1 MKSDVIVDEVIINST
16 NQEARIGVTVKEM
29 TGDLVKEGI
38 GEGVGVKGEDMRGAL
53 CLNEGQ
59 KR

>member
-16 NQEARIGVTVKEM
+16 NQEARIGVTVKET

-38 GEGVGVKGEDMRGAL
+38 GEGVGVKGEDM
-53 CLNEGQ
+53 
-59 KR
+59 